1 MYGVQMFDLNLS
13 LSANVNIRYVLQHTH
28 TPLDLCNKILVWV
41 SFYPPLLLSF
51 SSSTLSKLL
60 LSATLHHHP
69 FIAYLIRP
77 YSLDGQHQ
85 EPQCQL

>member
-1 MYGVQMFDLNLS
+1 MYGVQMFDLNLC

-51 SSSTLSKLL
+51 SSSTL
-60 LSATLHHHP
+60 
-69 FIAYLIRP
+69 
-77 YSLDGQHQ
+77 
-85 EPQCQL
+85 